1 MDYPDFGSCYP
12 IVTYVIGTLSAL
24 IGSLW
29 CNDSDTQT
37 YLNNPSVQEALGID
51 RHHGNFS
58 WVNMEIN
65 TRLNDDDKTFR
76 AEHYLEA
83 LLQRGVKA
91 LIYVGDSDW
100 ICNWVCSITCSA
112 FISD

>member
-1 MDYPDFGSCYP
+1 MYQAWITRTSTP
-12 IVTYVIGTLSAL
+12 
-24 IGSLW
+24 SLPLQLA
-29 CNDSDTQT
+29 SPT
-37 YLNNPSVQEALGID
+37 PSYTRHQLREALGID
-51 RHHGNFS
+51 PHHGNFS

-65 TRLNDDDKTFR
+65 ARLNDDDKTFR

-100 ICNWVCSITCSA
+100 ICNWVCSIFCSTL
-112 FISD
+112 IWD